1 MEGELLAEIQGNVPT
16 SWATKY
22 LGQDHLGTTRLVMN
36 ASGSGDGVVS
46 SRHDY
51 YPFGEELPGRGMN
64 YGDPL
69 LLVKYTGH
77 ERDVET
83 ELDFMQARYY
93 GGRSGRFLSADG
105 PLVDQE
111 VGDPQ
116 SWNLYSYVRN
126 SPLIFADPTGN
137 DCVYLNGSGTAVD
150 GVNNQI
156 NSNQCGNTG
165 GFWVDGTV
173 TDARFAH
180 GSLILSGTT
189 DGLDRT
195 QSSFALGPDPG
206 LLALQRGARATARV
220 VNTLAAVTLS
230 FVAGAGIVATVPG
243 AVVSPAFIPEI
254 FNFAGK
260 QAARAALQN
269 MGLPAAQAAAAIA
282 AVARATSTSSIQV
295 MRQGQNLIVQISRTG
310 RNGYQVIESVIDQA
324 GGKQVVQKAYDAAHT
339 LVHFDPKK

>member
-1 MEGELLAEIQGNVPT
+1 
-16 SWATKY
+16 
-22 LGQDHLGTTRLVMN
+22 
-36 ASGSGDGVVS
+36 
-46 SRHDY
+46 
-51 YPFGEELPGRGMN
+51 
-64 YGDPL
+64 
-69 LLVKYTGH
+69 
-77 ERDVET
+77 
-83 ELDFMQARYY
+83 
-93 GGRSGRFLSADG
+93 
-105 PLVDQE
+105 
-111 VGDPQ
+111 
-116 SWNLYSYVRN
+116 
-126 SPLIFADPTGN
+126 
-137 DCVYLNGSGTAVD
+137 
-150 GVNNQI
+150 
-156 NSNQCGNTG
+156 
-165 GFWVDGTV
+165 
-173 TDARFAH
+173 
-180 GSLILSGTT
+180 
-189 DGLDRT
+189 
-195 QSSFALGPDPG
+195 
-206 LLALQRGARATARV
+206 V